1 MRELNKSRW
10 NWLAFAIV
18 VFMLTASLGGV
29 TTAAETE
36 GGVVRSDYSISG
48 NGMVWLEG
56 TDGGLKKLMYRNTA
70 TGQQLQITDGAT
82 AVDAPHLNG
91 NWIVWAGKGDEPLPS
106 LNWYIFGYDLLNRS
120 TVQLSRS
127 AGEYTNP
134 SADDSGAVWYER
146 SQYGSMIYR
155 DLVTGSQFS
164 LGEGRFPVLA
174 DGVVV
179 YKNARD
185 GGLSML
191 ELSSG
196 VRKRLVSLGGTSYV
210 DWFVF
215 NGAQVLVREHYSDG
229 RSQYGVLAVGASIA
243 PDVHPIAS
251 TSDRNQLFELMEL
264 SDGHGVI
271 LTKENG
277 TATITSI
284 NLETRKVVSM
294 PAPASMSQVIGVR
307 NGKLVYA
314 VSGGAVQEMTLEP
327 NTPGTVPG
335 DGDSGGGDTGGTD
348 GGNTS
353 GPGSGEHTGGPGGP
367 GNSAHAGGDDG
378 GAAADIVLS
387 YFDAEGGVL
396 VSDDGSAKIAFAQG
410 AFASRTGTALLPD
423 SDSGRFY
430 DESGKKLQPAGKAW
444 RLTSQNALQKPAL
457 LSLRHFADNA
467 GKSETEKLG
476 IYRLVRK
483 SGEADDFWSYIGGAS
498 RIQEGFI
505 QAAVTEP
512 GVYAVMLRQATF
524 GDIKGH
530 WAQREIEVLASR
542 GVVNG
547 KAQELYAPGQT
558 LTRAEFAKLLAGAMG
573 IKPSAGGASSFSDVG
588 YDQWYFGWIEAASKA
603 GYVQGNGGQ
612 FRPND
617 PVTREQMVTM
627 LLRAIKSWENW
638 KEEAD
643 SDVDTEPG
651 SAAASEPGGSHGSNA
666 ERLLSS
672 YSDSDSISGWAKE
685 SVAAAVEYG
694 LIQGVKDKLS
704 PQDKTTRA
712 QAAAVIYRLLD
723 VLNKL

>member
-1 MRELNKSRW
+1 MKELSKSKSRW
-10 NWLAFAIV
+10 NWLACAIV
-18 VFMLTASLGGV
+18 AFMLTASLGGAAPAA
-29 TTAAETE
+29 AAE
-36 GGVVRSDYSISG
+36 GSVVRSDYSISG

-56 TDGGLKKLMYRNTA
+56 ADGGLKKLMYRNTA
-70 TGQQLQITDGAT
+70 SGQQLQITDGAT
-82 AVDAPHLNG
+82 AVDAPHLSG
-91 NWIVWAGKGDEPLPS
+91 NWIVWAGKGDEPLSS
-106 LNWYIFGYDLLNRS
+106 LNWYIFGYDLLNGS

-127 AGEYTNP
+127 AGVYANP
-134 SADDSGAVWYER
+134 SADDNGAVWYER

-155 DLVTGSQFS
+155 DFVTGSQFS
-164 LGEGRFPVLA
+164 LSEGRFPVLA

-196 VRKRLVSLGGTSYV
+196 VRKRLVSLGGTNYV

-229 RSQYGVLAVGASIA
+229 RSQYGVMTVGASIA
-243 PDVHPIAS
+243 PDVRIIAS
-251 TSDRNQLFELMEL
+251 TSDRSQLFELMEL
-264 SDGHGVI
+264 SDGHGII

-277 TATITSI
+277 TATVTSV
-284 NLETRKVVSM
+284 NLETMKVVSV

-314 VSGGAVQEMTLEP
+314 VSDGTVQEMTLEP
-327 NTPGTVPG
+327 NTPGTGPG

-348 GGNTS
+348 GGNTG
-353 GPGSGEHTGGPGGP
+353 GPGSGEHTGVPGSP
-367 GNSAHAGGDDG
+367 GSSANAGGNG
-378 GAAADIVLS
+378 SGAGTDIELS
-387 YFDAEGGVL
+387 YIDAEGGSIA
-396 VSDDGSAKIAFAQG
+396 SDDGSAKITFAPG
-410 AFASRTGTALLPD
+410 TFASRTGTALSLE
-423 SDSGRFY
+423 SDSSRLY

-444 RLTSQNALQKPAL
+444 RLTSQNDLQKSAL
-457 LSLRHFADNA
+457 LSLGYLA
-467 GKSETEKLG
+467 GNVDKSDMEKLG
-476 IYRLVRK
+476 IYRLKPR
-483 SGEADDFWSYIGGAS
+483 SGEADGFWSYIGGAS
-498 RIQEGFI
+498 RIQDGFI

-530 WAQREIEVLASR
+530 WAQQEVEVLASR

-547 KAQELYAPGQT
+547 KAQDFYAPGQT

-573 IKPSAGGASSFSDVG
+573 IKPSVGGASSFSDVG

-603 GYVQGNGGQ
+603 GYVQGDGGK

-627 LLRAIKSWENW
+627 LMRAI
-638 KEEAD
+638 
-643 SDVDTEPG
+643 EP
-651 SAAASEPGGSHGSNA
+651 SSEPGTGDGSNA

-672 YSDSDSISGWAKE
+672 YSDAGRISGWAKE
-685 SVAAAVEYG
+685 SVAAAVENG
-694 LIQGVKDKLS
+694 LIQGAGDKLS
-704 PQDKTTRA
+704 PQGKTTRA